1 MIRYFQLKF
10 TVLKREGFE
19 DLLQECL
26 THWFFKRDQFDLS
39 KPAACETYMTK
50 VITNKLKD
58 IVESRD
64 RQKRRALYKNVSLD
78 DLLGDDED
86 WSTDFLAV
94 EDKNFDAA
102 LKSDAGEI
110 LLKALEKLSR
120 RQQELCRLIREEGLS
135 LNQAGSKL
143 NIPRATVYDEIL
155 RIREVFRK
163 EGLSD
168 YL

>member
-1 MIRYFQLKF
+1 M
-10 TVLKREGFE
+10 
-19 DLLQECL
+19 QECL
-26 THWFFKRDQFDLS
+26 MHWFLKRDQFDSS
-39 KPAACETYMTK
+39 KAAACPTYMTK

-58 IVESRD
+58 IVESRG
-64 RQKRRALYKNVSLD
+64 RQKRKAVYQNVSLD
-78 DLLGDDED
+78 DLLNDDED
-86 WSTDFLAV
+86 LGISALAV
-94 EDKNFDAA
+94 EDESFDAA
-102 LKSDAGEI
+102 LKSDTNEI

-155 RIREVFRK
+155 RIREVFKK
-163 EGLSD
+163 EGLRD